1 MRHLARLAVVASAV
15 YLSTVFAQVQRPV
28 FRSDSHFVTLDA
40 YPLRDGK
47 VVEGLTAADFVIR
60 EDGVPQK
67 VETFEFVGGA
77 APEPEQF
84 F

>member
-28 FRSDSHFVTLDA
+28 FRSYSHFVTLDA

-47 VVEGLTAADFVIR
+47 VVAKLRGQRSAADLSAWL
-60 EDGVPQK
+60 DGLR
-67 VETFEFVGGA
+67 
-77 APEPEQF
+77 
-84 F
+84 